1 MGQLLLVDSRK
12 LDSFEDLH
20 QAVHGSHV
28 DITQLGRGRLRGTL
42 SHVGIGDFSLSIGTF
57 NIGMR
62 TQRISSD
69 DKLIIG
75 MLLAAEERV
84 AHWSFA
90 MQPNDVLVIPPMVEH
105 DGVFHGASAYAAM
118 RLDLNEVAS
127 LFGGEARLSDPKT
140 WRSRGHFRA
149 DPATGAIASGRLV
162 RIMSRLRTNSQGLTP
177 SNADFWKR
185 SIVESMAANVM
196 SSLPPDDKGWL
207 PSARRLI
214 RRVEDYLDEAGTRP
228 VHVSEICAALGV
240 SRRTLHRAFHEVFSL
255 GPVSFLRHKRLCT
268 VHSILQESAP
278 GSTTVAA
285 IAMDQGFYE
294 LGRFSQYYFAMFGE
308 LPSQTLGIA
317 TFGTVGGDEGPAP
330 SRKSVKRLS
339 EKILLKQEPEAR

>member
-1 MGQLLLVDSRK
+1 MGQFLLVDSRK
-12 LDSFEDLH
+12 LEGFEGLH

-28 DITQLGRGRLRGTL
+28 DVMQLGRGRLRGTL

-57 NIGMR
+57 NVGMR
-62 TQRISSD
+62 TQRVSSD

-84 AHWSFA
+84 AHWSFD
-90 MQPNDVLVIPPMVEH
+90 MQLNDVLVIPPLLEH

-118 RLDLNEVAS
+118 RFDLSEVAS
-127 LFGGEARLSDPKT
+127 LFGGEARLSDPDT

-149 DPATGAIASGRLV
+149 DLTTGSVASRRLV
-162 RIMSRLRTNSQGLTP
+162 RIMSHLCDSKYGLTP
-177 SNADFWKR
+177 STADFWKR
-185 SIVESMAANVM
+185 SIVECMAANVM
-196 SSLPPDDKGWL
+196 SSLPPDDIGWL

-214 RRVEDYLDEAGTRP
+214 RRVEEYLQEAGSRP

-240 SRRTLHRAFHEVFSL
+240 SRRTLHRAFQEVFGL

-268 VHSILQESAP
+268 IHSILRHSAP

-285 IAMDQGFYE
+285 VAMQQGFYE
-294 LGRFSQYYFAMFGE
+294 LGRFAQYYAAMFGE
-308 LPSQTLGIA
+308 RPSQTLG
-317 TFGTVGGDEGPAP
+317 FGSLSASSDEDT
-330 SRKSVKRLS
+330 
-339 EKILLKQEPEAR
+339 EA